1 MKKKIENEEKVEY
14 TKGDNV
20 FEDLGFS
27 ADESARLRFKQ
38 ELWLYIVGNIKQRD
52 LTQHQVSKILDI
64 PQSRVSN
71 VMNGKIQGIT
81 IDSLIEFASK
91 LDQNISFEIKRLA

>member
-20 FEDLGFS
+20 FEELGFS
-27 ADESARLRFKQ
+27 PDESARLRFKQ
-38 ELWLYIVGNIKQRD
+38 DLWIYIVDNIKQRD

-81 IDSLIEFASK
+81 IDSLMEFAAK
-91 LDQNISFEIKRLA
+91 LDQNVVFEIKRLA

>member
-20 FEDLGFS
+20 FEDLGFRP
-27 ADESARLRFKQ
+27 DESARLRFKQ
-38 ELWLYIVGNIKQRD
+38 ELWLHIVDNIQQRE
-52 LTQHQVSKILDI
+52 LTQHQVSKILDV

-71 VMNGKIQGIT
+71 VMNGKIQGMT
-81 IDSLIEFASK
+81 IDSLMEFAAK
-91 LDQNISFEIKRLA
+91 LDQNVAFEIKRLA